1 MEGIDHID
9 VAEVGGR
16 GFVGDVDR
24 VFQRQVPDRKG
35 FELRVAGLHTAL
47 ELMVDLRK
55 AGRHFPGVRAG
66 AGDHHDRPVGL
77 DIIVRAVSLRAHD
90 RVEIGRIS
98 FDRVVGVDADAATG
112 QLGAHLLLRDV
123 AGVDADH
130 DVDLVLH
137 ALKEFDLGIRIEP
150 RQDARG
156 MEVAEEFAAEF
167 EVKLVVE
174 LTGPL
179 EDGLGLFT

>member
-1 MEGIDHID
+1 M
-9 VAEVGGR
+9 
-16 GFVGDVDR
+16 
-24 VFQRQVPDRKG
+24 
-35 FELRVAGLHTAL
+35 
-47 ELMVDLRK
+47 
-55 AGRHFPGVRAG
+55 
-66 AGDHHDRPVGL
+66 
-77 DIIVRAVSLRAHD
+77 
-90 RVEIGRIS
+90 
-98 FDRVVGVDADAATG
+98 GVDADAATG
-112 QLGAHLLLRDV
+112 QLVDEAFDRRLLLVAGDDHGLHVESPVTQVVDRAHRVGVVGEPEVGAHLLLLDV

-137 ALKEFDLGIRIEP
+137 ALQEFDLGIRIEP